1 MSEFKGVRA
10 FLMIPPSISRDKELL
25 KKPKSIILM
34 GEIISMLNVTGEF
47 FMSNKKIAEH
57 LRVSA
62 RQVNRYLDL
71 LEKKKLI
78 EREKV
83 VSDRNG
89 AILGRKIHA
98 GSALVTYMSLGWRTE
113 CHEGNDTDVIPLV
126 SQTSHKYNSLIDQSN
141 IAVNKSSSSKSSSED
156 KKKEIKNPS
165 FEEEDQTNESNQP
178 NDPKRERVYKQLFQ
192 IARMN
197 DQWKGTRTIPT
208 PDQIR
213 QLRMLLYQ
221 CDYLSLDAI
230 LQIFD
235 EKMKADQLFEPWK
248 YVLKLMRDKV
258 AAQRNFE
265 SWGKR

>member
-83 VSDRNG
+83 VSDKNG

-98 GSALVTYMSLGWRTE
+98 GSALMTCMSLGWRTE
-113 CHEGNDTDVIPLV
+113 CHEGTDTGVIPLV
-126 SQTSHKYNSLIDQSN
+126 SQTSHKYNSLTEHNNRTSN
-141 IAVNKSSSSKSSSED
+141 SSSG
-156 KKKEIKNPS
+156 KKEEDPIREQIYKKFFLIARKNDKLKGKATNPS
-165 FEEEDQTNESNQP
+165 LDEI
-178 NDPKRERVYKQLFQ
+178 KQL
-192 IARMN
+192 RS
-197 DQWKGTRTIPT
+197 
-208 PDQIR
+208 
-213 QLRMLLYQ
+213 LLYQ
-221 CDYLSLDAI
+221 CNIETLQAIEGKFDVKMQWNMLNDPWAYLLKMLRDGVAI
-230 LQIFD
+230 
-235 EKMKADQLFEPWK
+235 
-248 YVLKLMRDKV
+248 DK
-258 AAQRNFE
+258 N
-265 SWGKR
+265 WG

>member
-47 FMSNKKIAEH
+47 FMSNKKIAQR
-57 LRVSA
+57 LNCSKST
-62 RQVNRYLDL
+62 VNDYLSL
-71 LEKKKLI
+71 LEDKKLI
-78 EREKV
+78 KRIIIKDENTG
-83 VSDRNG
+83 S
-89 AILGRKIHA
+89 IIGRKIQA
-98 GSALVTYMSLGWRTE
+98 GDYLYQLIGIGWSDTSDEGIPVKKNTLVRSTL
-113 CHEGNDTDVIPLV
+113 
-126 SQTSHKYNSLIDQSN
+126 HKYNNLKDQHN
-141 IAVNKSSSSKSSSED
+141 RAVNKSSSSKSSSKD
-156 KKKEIKNPS
+156 KKDNIKNQNT
-165 FEEEDQTNESNQP
+165 EEE
-178 NDPKRERVYKQLFQ
+178 DPKREKIYKSLFQ

-208 PDQIR
+208 PDQVR

>member
-83 VSDRNG
+83 VSDKNG

-98 GSALVTYMSLGWRTE
+98 GSALMTCMSLGWRTE
-113 CHEGNDTDVIPLV
+113 CHEGTDTGVIPLV
-126 SQTSHKYNSLIDQSN
+126 SQTSHKYNNLIDHDNRTSN
-141 IAVNKSSSSKSSSED
+141 SSSG
-156 KKKEIKNPS
+156 KKEEDPIREQIYKKFFLIARKNDKLKGKATNPS
-165 FEEEDQTNESNQP
+165 LDEI
-178 NDPKRERVYKQLFQ
+178 KQL
-192 IARMN
+192 RS
-197 DQWKGTRTIPT
+197 
-208 PDQIR
+208 
-213 QLRMLLYQ
+213 LLYQ
-221 CDYLSLDAI
+221 CNIETLQAIEGKFDVKMQWNMLSDPWAYLLKMLRDGVAI
-230 LQIFD
+230 
-235 EKMKADQLFEPWK
+235 
-248 YVLKLMRDKV
+248 DK
-258 AAQRNFE
+258 N
-265 SWGKR
+265 WG

>member
-47 FMSNKKIAEH
+47 FMSNKKIAQR
-57 LRVSA
+57 LDCSKST
-62 RQVNRYLDL
+62 VNDYLSL
-71 LEKKKLI
+71 LEDKKLI
-78 EREKV
+78 KRIIIKDK
-83 VSDRNG
+83 SNG
-89 AILGRKIHA
+89 SIVGRKIQA
-98 GSALVTYMSLGWRTE
+98 GDDLYRLIGIGWVDISDEGIPVEKDTLVRPT
-113 CHEGNDTDVIPLV
+113 V
-126 SQTSHKYNSLIDQSN
+126 HKYNSLKDQHN
-141 IAVNKSSSSKSSSED
+141 RAVNKSSSKSPSKDEKD
-156 KKKEIKNPS
+156 NIKNQNA
-165 FEEEDQTNESNQP
+165 EE
-178 NDPKRERVYKQLFQ
+178 DPKREKIYKSLFQ

-221 CDYLSLDAI
+221 CDYISLDAI
-230 LQIFD
+230 LQVFT
-235 EKMKADQLFEPWK
+235 EKMKSDQLFEPWK

-258 AAQRNFE
+258 ATQKNFE
-265 SWGKR
+265 SRIIRVRKFREVN